1 MIKPVIGIV
10 DYGAGNC
17 ASVRSTLTSI
27 GYRTRLVNHI
37 DDFADIDLIVLP
49 GVGAFSKA
57 MNSLHKLGL
66 VSVIKRWAIEGRP
79 IIGICLGMQLLSEAS
94 YEHQY
99 TRGLELI
106 PGEVVQLSEPGWH
119 IGWNYLEEKNGSN
132 FISDSIGSSFYFNH
146 SFEFKSPQEYVV
158 SIARLSREITAI
170 VKRDNIIGI
179 QFHPEKSQLAGR
191 RILKKS
197 LEALLN
203 A

>member
-1 MIKPVIGIV
+1 MIKPIIGIV

-27 GYRTRLVNHI
+27 GYRTRLVNTI
-37 DDFADIDLIVLP
+37 EDFSDIDLIILP
-49 GVGAFSKA
+49 GVGAFSTA
-57 MNSLHKLGL
+57 MTSLHSMGL
-66 VSVIKRWAIEGRP
+66 VLAIKRWANEGKP

-106 PGEVVQLSEPGWH
+106 PGEVVKLTEPNWH
-119 IGWNYLEEKNGSN
+119 IGWNYLEEKNGCD

-146 SFEFKSPQEYVV
+146 SFEFQSPQEYVI
-158 SIARLSREITAI
+158 SIARLSKSITAI
-170 VKRDNIIGI
+170 VKRDNIMGI

-191 RILKKS
+191 RILQKS
-197 LEALLN
+197 MEALLN